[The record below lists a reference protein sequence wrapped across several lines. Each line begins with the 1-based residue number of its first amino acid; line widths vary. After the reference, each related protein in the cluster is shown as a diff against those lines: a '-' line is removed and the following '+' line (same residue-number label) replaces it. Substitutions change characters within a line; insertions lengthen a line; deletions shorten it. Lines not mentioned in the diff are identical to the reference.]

1 MSNPNSRKKIEKASV
16 NKRELILEMLLE
28 ITSGKEYSHLVVR
41 NVLDKYNYLR
51 SEDKSFIKRICEGTL
66 ERMIQIDYILNEFSN
81 TKVNKMKPVIRNI
94 LRMSVY
100 QILFMDAVPDSAA
113 CNEAVKLAEK
123 KKFHQLKGFV
133 NGVLRTISRQK
144 DAISYPKRENDIG
157 LYLSIQYS
165 MPEWI
170 VKKWLQEYDVQIVEQ
185 ILQGLL
191 KEHLVTVRI
200 DENLQD
206 QEKLGLLEEIRNT
219 GITIYEH
226 PYLPYAYQL
235 EHMEGTLNLPGF
247 QEGLIT
253 IQDISSM
260 LVSEVAGIRKGNLVI
275 DVCAAPGGKS
285 LHAACK
291 LKGTGRVEAR
301 DLTDYKVNLIRQN
314 IERMQYTN
322 IEAMEADALICQ
334 KEMQETADILFADLP
349 CSGLG
354 VIGKKRDIKY
364 KVSEES
370 LKNITSLQ
378 QSILEVVQNYVK
390 PGGTLIYST
399 CTINRPE
406 NEDMIKWFVEKHPYE
421 LESLDSYLPP
431 ILQSETTRKGYLQLL
446 PGIHEA
452 DGFFIARMKKKRG

>member
-1 MSNPNSRKKIEKASV
+1 MGNPNGRKKIEKASV
-16 NKRELILEMLLE
+16 NTRELILEMLLE
-28 ITSGKEYSHLVVR
+28 ITSGKEYSHLVIR

-51 SEDKSFIKRICEGTL
+51 PEDKSFMKRICEGTL
-66 ERMIQIDYILNEFSN
+66 ERMIQIDYILNEFSKI
-81 TKVNKMKPVIRNI
+81 KVNKMKPVIRNI

-144 DAISYPKRENDIG
+144 NAISYPKRENDIG

-170 VKKWLQEYDVQIVEQ
+170 VKKWLQEYDEQTVEQ

-200 DENLQD
+200 DENLRE
-206 QEKLGLLEEIRNT
+206 QEKLKLLEAVRNR
-219 GITIYEH
+219 GITIQEH

-247 QEGLIT
+247 QKGMIT
-253 IQDISSM
+253 VQDISSM
-260 LVSEVAGIRKGNLVI
+260 LVSEIAGIKKGDLII
-275 DVCAAPGGKS
+275 DVCAAPGGKA

-291 LKGTGRVEAR
+291 LNGTGHVEAR
-301 DLTDYKVNLIRQN
+301 DITDYRVNLIRQN

-322 IEAMEADALICQ
+322 IAALEADALIY
-334 KEMQETADILFADLP
+334 QEEKAQTADIVFADLP

-364 KVSEES
+364 RVLETT
-370 LKNITSLQ
+370 LTQITSLQ
-378 QSILEVVQNYVK
+378 RSILDVVQNYVK
-390 PGGTLIYST
+390 PGGILIYST
-399 CTINRPE
+399 CTVNRAE
-406 NEDMIKWFVEKHPYE
+406 NEEMVKWFVEKYPYE
-421 LESLDSYLPP
+421 MESLDFYLPKL
-431 ILQSETTRKGYLQLL
+431 LQSDTTAKGYLQIL
-446 PGIHEA
+446 PGIHDA

>member
-16 NKRELILEMLLE
+16 NTRELILEMLLE

-354 VIGKKRDIKY
+354 VIGKK
-364 KVSEES
+364 
-370 LKNITSLQ
+370 T
-378 QSILEVVQNYVK
+378 
-390 PGGTLIYST
+390 
-399 CTINRPE
+399 
-406 NEDMIKWFVEKHPYE
+406 
-421 LESLDSYLPP
+421 
-431 ILQSETTRKGYLQLL
+431 
-446 PGIHEA
+446 
-452 DGFFIARMKKKRG
+452 